1 MCSTPK
7 TNLTAKMPKTPFRS
21 FMASM
26 TLTQRKRFAE
36 VANRAEERREIREHY
51 RQRAEQKAQSR
62 GQFQAAPSL
71 FQRIKLFCDQTIK
84 LMG

>member
-51 RQRAEQKAQSR
+51 RQRAEQKTQNR

>member
-7 TNLTAKMPKTPFRS
+7 TNLTAKMPKAPFRS

-51 RQRAEQKAQSR
+51 RQRAHQKVQFLNQS
-62 GQFQAAPSL
+62 GPSTSL
-71 FQRIKLFCDQTIK
+71 FERIKSLCEQTIK

>member
-7 TNLTAKMPKTPFRS
+7 TNLSAKMPKTPFRS

-51 RQRAEQKAQSR
+51 RQRTEKKAQNL
-62 GQFQAAPSL
+62 GQIQAAPSL
-71 FQRIKLFCDQTIK
+71 FQRIKIFCDQTIK

>member
-26 TLTQRKRFAE
+26 TLFQRKRFAE

-51 RQRAEQKAQSR
+51 RQRANQKDKFLNPSR
-62 GQFQAAPSL
+62 PSPNL
-71 FQRIKLFCDQTIK
+71 LEWVKLFCEQTIK
-84 LMG
+84 LM

>member
-7 TNLTAKMPKTPFRS
+7 TNLTARMPKTPFRS

-51 RQRAEQKAQSR
+51 RQRANQKAQSLNQSR
-62 GQFQAAPSL
+62 PSPSL
-71 FQRIKLFCDQTIK
+71 LERVKLLCEQTIK
-84 LMG
+84 LM

>member
-51 RQRAEQKAQSR
+51 RQQANQKVQSLNQSR
-62 GQFQAAPSL
+62 PSPSL
-71 FQRIKLFCDQTIK
+71 LERVKLLCEQTIK
-84 LMG
+84 LM

>member
-7 TNLTAKMPKTPFRS
+7 TNLTAKMPETPFRS

-36 VANRAEERREIREHY
+36 VANRAEERREIREYY

-62 GQFQAAPSL
+62 GQFQAAPSV